1 MQLHDDIEK
10 RLIIK
15 KKNLNRNKLSNEINI
30 I

>member
-10 RLIIK
+10 RLIL
-15 KKNLNRNKLSNEINI
+15 KKNCSNRNKSLNEINI